1 MAAPHFAPVDTSTS
15 WAHLPPDIRQ
25 EIDIYETELR
35 RVQSGLVDDK
45 LFTEFRLRHGVYGQ
59 RQDRVQ
65 MQRIKIPMG
74 RLRADQLNG
83 LADIAE
89 EYAVGVLHITTRQDF
104 QCHFVD
110 IDDTPNL
117 MRRLAEIGI
126 TTREACGNVIRNVTC
141 CPHAGVCPDEAF
153 DVTPH
158 AHAMAYFMLRHSDA
172 QNFGRKFKIS
182 FSGCEDHACGL
193 GRMHDIGAIARI
205 RDGVEGFQVLVGGG
219 LGSLP
224 HQAKLYAEFLPAGD
238 MLPLAQAIARV
249 FARLGEK
256 KNRAKARMKFL
267 IGKLGIEEFRGLVE
281 EERSRLSVDP
291 RWESE
296 LKDALASLRDEPLRP
311 PSELTLADDAEAG
324 LRQWLEGNVHP
335 QRQQGYS
342 TVEIFLP
349 LGDVTS
355 EQARRLAALS
365 RRFVK
370 DTLRTSVDQNF
381 LIRWVSNSDLPLL
394 YEELKA
400 IGLAEAGAGRLKD
413 VVACPGT
420 DSCKLGITSS
430 RGLAAHLQNQF
441 ANGMSAIANRSDL
454 KIKISGCFNSCGQ
467 HHIADIGLFGS
478 VQRKKNDTAPVFQ
491 VTLGGSTRNNAE
503 SYGLAVGKIPSQ
515 NVDRAIV
522 KVSEFYSR
530 EKRGDETLSDVVARL
545 GKSRLKEEL
554 AEFMLLPTYEDA
566 PVSTRTSASL
576 GNTSAR
582 LASGSAPARSSTK
595 RSFCLRTPSAF
606 TSRRPWTWSAAGSP
620 TPRRRPSRPARRL
633 PTHCSSPRDFGCR
646 TSTIRWTSSAS
657 ISARRAYSTGPSP
670 RTSCAPP
677 PSPMAATQNEPGW
690 VSRRRLCLSRQPMAS
705 IRRPRIFRIGSSART
720 WICSEST
727 SSCC

>member
-74 RLRADQLNG
+74 RMRADQLNS

-89 EYAVGVLHITTRQDF
+89 EYAVGVLHVTTRQDF

-117 MRRLAEIGI
+117 MRRLAEVGI

-205 RDGVEGFQVLVGGG
+205 RDGVDGFQVLVGGG

-224 HQAKLYAEFLPAGD
+224 HQAKVYAEFLPAGD

-267 IGKLGIEEFRGLVE
+267 IGKLGIEEFRRLVE
-281 EERSRLSVDP
+281 EERSRLSVDS

-296 LKDALASLRDEPLRP
+296 LKDALGSLWDEPLRP
-311 PSELTLADDAEAG
+311 PSELTLVDDAEAG
-324 LRQWLEGNVHP
+324 LRKWLKDNVHP

-370 DTLRTSVDQNF
+370 DTLRTTVDQNF
-381 LIRWVSNSDLPLL
+381 LIRWVSNSDLPRL

-400 IGLAEAGAGRLKD
+400 IGLAETGAGRLKD

-430 RGLAAHLQNQF
+430 RGLAAHLHNQF
-441 ANGMSAIANRSDL
+441 ANGMSAVANRSDL

-566 PVSTRTSASL
+566 PGFYKDIRQPWQYQRSIGVGECAGEVVDQAEFLLEDAERIHFEATLDLERSRFADASTKAFEACKKAADALLFTKGLWLSDRYDTVDEFRKHFCDTGVFYRPFAENFLRTAAEPHGSDPER
-576 GNTSAR
+576 AR
-582 LASGSAPARSSTK
+582 LGVEEATL
-595 RSFCLRTPSAF
+595 FIE
-606 TSRRPWTWSAAGSP
+606 AAHGVYSQA
-620 TPRRRPSRPARRL
+620 T
-633 PTHCSSPRDFGCR
+633 DF
-646 TSTIRWTSSAS
+646 
-657 ISARRAYSTGPSP
+657 
-670 RTSCAPP
+670 
-677 PSPMAATQNEPGW
+677 
-690 VSRRRLCLSRQPMAS
+690 
-705 IRRPRIFRIGSSART
+705 
-720 WICSEST
+720 
-727 SSCC
+727 